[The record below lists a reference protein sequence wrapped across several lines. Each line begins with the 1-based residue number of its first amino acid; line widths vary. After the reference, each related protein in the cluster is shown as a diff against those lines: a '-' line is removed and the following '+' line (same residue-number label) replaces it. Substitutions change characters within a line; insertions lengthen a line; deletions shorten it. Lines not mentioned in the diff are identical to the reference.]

1 MRSAR
6 RLRRGNP
13 SPSSP
18 TEFDARRRER
28 VQFVVDF
35 SRDATDTM
43 LPGADPVA
51 GTMRKLE
58 PLFQDRLR
66 RLYRDTP
73 RAGA

>member
-1 MRSAR
+1 MTDGPPRILIVGAGV
-6 RLRRGNP
+6 RRG
-13 SPSSP
+13 
-18 TEFDARRRER
+18 R

-35 SRDATDTM
+35 SRNATDTM

-58 PLFQDRLR
+58 PPFQDRLR